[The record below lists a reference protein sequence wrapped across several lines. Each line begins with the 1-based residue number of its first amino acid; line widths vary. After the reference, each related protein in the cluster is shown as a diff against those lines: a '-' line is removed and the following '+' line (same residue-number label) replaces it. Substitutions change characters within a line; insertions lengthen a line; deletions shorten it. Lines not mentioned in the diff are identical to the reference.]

1 MTEEELEVLKEW
13 LTDNLKKRY
22 IKASSA
28 PFASLILFI
37 QKPSKGLRL
46 YIDFRKLNAITR
58 KDRYPLPLLDE
69 VLSRMSRAKVFTK
82 LDIRAAFNKIRI
94 AEDSKELTSF
104 RTRYSQYKCKVL
116 PFSLYNGPA
125 TY

>member
-1 MTEEELEVLKEW
+1 
-13 LTDNLKKRY
+13 
-22 IKASSA
+22 
-28 PFASLILFI
+28 
-37 QKPSKGLRL
+37 
-46 YIDFRKLNAITR
+46 
-58 KDRYPLPLLDE
+58 
-69 VLSRMSRAKVFTK
+69 MSRAKVFTK

>member
-13 LTDNLKKRY
+13 LTDNLKKGY
-22 IKASSA
+22 IEASSA
-28 PFASLILFI
+28 PFASPILFV
-37 QKPSKGLRL
+37 QKPSRGLRL
-46 YIDFRKLNAITR
+46 CIDFRKLNAITR

-104 RTRYSQYKCKVL
+104 RTCYS
-116 PFSLYNGPA
+116 
-125 TY
+125 